1 MGKLEHAARVA
12 AELAH
17 HLVAHPLWGLAIA
30 VRRAAQVAEAA
41 GELLHEATARWAWP
55 PKKP

>member
-1 MGKLEHAARVA
+1 MGKLKHAGRVA

-30 VRRAAQVAEAA
+30 VRRAAQLAEVA
-41 GELLHEATARWAWP
+41 GEQLHDATARWAWP
-55 PKKP
+55 KKP